1 MIKINDSGVI
11 RFVKQ
16 IHVNDQ
22 GTLRELS
29 KVDINDAGL
38 KRTVFDTSL
47 PLYWANDP
55 DDEGIVPTTASST
68 LGDEFT
74 SEAIIVTNQPA
85 EFVFDLTGTA
95 IVFTELIGANTAIF
109 SFASGDP
116 TITSDS
122 FILYISGNAVTVTMG
137 NEEDEENDEE
147 DSQRLKLHFYLEM
160 M

>member
-1 MIKINDSGVI
+1 MIQINDSGVI

-29 KVDINDAGL
+29 KVDINDAAL

-47 PLYWANDP
+47 PLYWANDAE
-55 DDEGIVPTTASST
+55 DEGIVPTTASST

-85 EFVFDLTGTA
+85 EFVFDLTGTVIVFDEIIDA
-95 IVFTELIGANTAIF
+95 NTIVFT
-109 SFASGDP
+109 FASGDP
-116 TITSDS
+116 LITSDS
-122 FILYISGNAVTVTMG
+122 FTLYISGNPVVVTMG
-137 NEEDEENDEE
+137 NEEDEEEDEGE
-147 DSQRLKLHFYLEM
+147 
-160 M
+160 